1 MSHLL
6 FALAWAVAGGVLG
19 AGMNCLS
26 RWLARVEEIEFDQSV
41 RDALLMPA
49 LAAVLFFLFALHLGL
64 EPLLFI
70 DSVYV
75 ALLVQVLAF
84 DLKTRYILDFVMF
97 PSWVIAFALAFVTP
111 WTPYLTWPWPDWRT
125 APVAAL
131 IAGGAFL
138 LLYLGGQL
146 VFGAEAF
153 GFGDVKL
160 AVFIG
165 MATGLSNLRVAHAL
179 LYGVFLGGFAAI
191 ILLITRI
198 RRMKEAVPYGP
209 FLVLGTLLVLYSQ
222 AP

>member
-1 MSHLL
+1 MTHLL
-6 FALAWAVAGGVLG
+6 FALGWAVVGSGVGVGL
-19 AGMNCLS
+19 NYLS
-26 RWLARVEEIEFDQSV
+26 RWLARVEEIEFQPSV
-41 RDALLMPA
+41 RDSLLMPA
-49 LAAVLFFLFALHLGL
+49 LAAALFFLFALQLGVQ
-64 EPLLFI
+64 PLLFI

-75 ALLVQVLAF
+75 VVLVQVLGF
-84 DLKTRYILDFVMF
+84 DLKTRYILDLVMF

-111 WTPYLTWPWPDWRT
+111 WTPALTWPWPDWRT

-131 IAGGAFL
+131 IAGGVFL
-138 LLYLGGQL
+138 LLFFGGQL
-146 VFGAEAF
+146 AFGAEAF

-179 LYGVFLGGFAAI
+179 LDGVLLGGFVAI

-198 RRMKEAVPYGP
+198 RSFKDAVPYGP
-209 FLVLGTLLVLYSQ
+209 FLVIGTLFVLYSQ

>member
-1 MSHLL
+1 MNHWL
-6 FALAWAVAGGVLG
+6 FALAWAVVGGLLG
-19 AGMNCLS
+19 VGLNYLS
-26 RWLARVEEIEFDQSV
+26 RWLAGVEEIEFNQSLRESV
-41 RDALLMPA
+41 LMPA
-49 LAAVLFFLFALHLGL
+49 LAAALFFLFALQLGVQ
-64 EPLLFI
+64 PLLFI

-75 ALLVQVLAF
+75 AVLVQVLGF
-84 DLKTRYILDFVMF
+84 DLKTRYILDLVMF

-111 WTPYLTWPWPDWRT
+111 WTAAWTWPWPDWRT

-131 IAGGAFL
+131 IAGGVFL
-138 LLYLGGQL
+138 LLFLGGQL
-146 VFGAEAF
+146 IFGAEAF

-179 LYGVFLGGFAAI
+179 LDGIFLGGFVAI

-198 RRMKEAVPYGP
+198 RSFKDAVPYGP
-209 FLVLGTLLVLYSQ
+209 FLVIGTLFVLYNQ

>member
-1 MSHLL
+1 VNHLL
-6 FALAWAVAGGVLG
+6 FALAWAVVGGLVGVGL
-19 AGMNCLS
+19 NYLS
-26 RWLARVEEIEFDQSV
+26 RWLARVEEIEFNQSLRESV
-41 RDALLMPA
+41 LMPA
-49 LAAVLFFLFALHLGL
+49 LAAALFFLFALQLGVQ
-64 EPLLFI
+64 PLLFI

-75 ALLVQVLAF
+75 GVLVQVLGF
-84 DLKTRYILDFVMF
+84 DLKTRYILDLVMF

-111 WTPYLTWPWPDWRT
+111 WTAAWTWPWPDWRT

-131 IAGGAFL
+131 LAGGVFL
-138 LLYLGGQL
+138 LLFFGGQL
-146 VFGAEAF
+146 IFGAEAF

-179 LYGVFLGGFAAI
+179 LDGIFLGGFVAI

-198 RRMKEAVPYGP
+198 RSFKDAVPYGP
-209 FLVLGTLLVLYSQ
+209 FLVIGTLFVLYNQ

>member
-1 MSHLL
+1 MNHWL
-6 FALAWAVAGGVLG
+6 FALAWAVVGGLVGVGL
-19 AGMNCLS
+19 NYLS
-26 RWLARVEEIEFDQSV
+26 RWLARVEEIEFKQSLRESV
-41 RDALLMPA
+41 LMPA
-49 LAAVLFFLFALHLGL
+49 LAAALFFLFAFQLGVQ
-64 EPLLFI
+64 PLLFI

-75 ALLVQVLAF
+75 AVLVQVLGF
-84 DLKTRYILDFVMF
+84 DLKTRYILDLVMF

-111 WTPYLTWPWPDWRT
+111 WTAAWTWPWPDWRT

-131 IAGGAFL
+131 IAGGVFL
-138 LLYLGGQL
+138 LLFFGGQL
-146 VFGAEAF
+146 IFGAEAF

-179 LYGVFLGGFAAI
+179 LDGIFLGGFVAI

-198 RRMKEAVPYGP
+198 RSFKDAVPYGP
-209 FLVLGTLLVLYSQ
+209 FLVIGTLFVLYNQ

>member
-1 MSHLL
+1 VNPLL
-6 FALAWAVAGGVLG
+6 FALAWAVVGGVVGGGSNYLT
-19 AGMNCLS
+19 
-26 RWLARVEEIEFDQSV
+26 RWLARIEEIEFRQSLPET
-41 RDALLMPA
+41 LLMPA
-49 LAAVLFFLFALHLGL
+49 LTAVLFFLFALQLGVK
-64 EPLLFI
+64 PLLLI

-75 ALLVQVLAF
+75 AILVQVLAF

-125 APVAAL
+125 APVAAV
-131 IAGGAFL
+131 IAGGVFL
-138 LLYLGGQL
+138 LLYFGGQ
-146 VFGAEAF
+146 VIFGAEAF

-165 MATGLSNLRVAHAL
+165 MATGLSNLRMPHAV
-179 LYGVFLGGFAAI
+179 LYGVFLGGFVAI

-198 RRMKEAVPYGP
+198 RSLKDAVPYGP
-209 FLVLGTLLVLYSQ
+209 FLTVGTIIVLYGQ

>member
-1 MSHLL
+1 MNHLL
-6 FALAWAVAGGVLG
+6 FALAWAVVGGVVGVAL
-19 AGMNCLS
+19 NYLS
-26 RWLARVEEIEFDQSV
+26 RWLARIEEIEFRQSV
-41 RDALLMPA
+41 LEALLMPA
-49 LAAVLFFLFALHLGL
+49 LTAVLFFLFALQLGVR
-64 EPLLFI
+64 PLLFI

-75 ALLVQVLAF
+75 AILVQVLAF
-84 DLKTRYILDFVMF
+84 DLKTRYILDLVMF

-131 IAGGAFL
+131 IAGGVFL

-153 GFGDVKL
+153 GLGDVKL

-165 MATGLSNLRVAHAL
+165 MATGLSNLRMAHAV
-179 LYGVFLGGFAAI
+179 LYGVFLGGFVAI

-198 RRMKEAVPYGP
+198 RSLKDAVPYGP
-209 FLVLGTLLVLYSQ
+209 FLTVGTLIVLYSQ

>member
-1 MSHLL
+1 MNHWL
-6 FALAWAVAGGVLG
+6 FALAWAVVGGLVGVGL
-19 AGMNCLS
+19 NYLS
-26 RWLARVEEIEFDQSV
+26 RWLARVEEIEFNQSLRESV
-41 RDALLMPA
+41 LMPA
-49 LAAVLFFLFALHLGL
+49 LAAALFFLFALQLGVQ
-64 EPLLFI
+64 PLLFI

-75 ALLVQVLAF
+75 AVLVQVLGF
-84 DLKTRYILDFVMF
+84 DLKTRYILDLVMF

-111 WTPYLTWPWPDWRT
+111 WTAAWTWPWPDWRT

-131 IAGGAFL
+131 IAGGVFL
-138 LLYLGGQL
+138 LLFLGGQL
-146 VFGAEAF
+146 IFGAEAF

-179 LYGVFLGGFAAI
+179 LDGIFLGGFVAI

-198 RRMKEAVPYGP
+198 RSFKDAVPYGP
-209 FLVLGTLLVLYSQ
+209 FLVIGTLFVLYNQ

>member
-1 MSHLL
+1 MNHLL
-6 FALAWAVAGGVLG
+6 FALAWAVFGGVVGVAL
-19 AGMNCLS
+19 NYLS
-26 RWLARVEEIEFDQSV
+26 RWLARIEEIEFRQSV
-41 RDALLMPA
+41 LEALLMPA
-49 LAAVLFFLFALHLGL
+49 LTAVLFLLFALQLGVR
-64 EPLLFI
+64 PLIFI

-75 ALLVQVLAF
+75 VVLVQVLAF
-84 DLKTRYILDFVMF
+84 DLKTRYILDLVMF

-131 IAGGAFL
+131 IAGGVFL

-153 GFGDVKL
+153 GLGDVKL
-160 AVFIG
+160 AVLIG
-165 MATGLSNLRVAHAL
+165 MATGLSNLRMAHAV
-179 LYGVFLGGFAAI
+179 LYGVFLGGFVAI

-198 RRMKEAVPYGP
+198 RSLKDAVPYGP
-209 FLVLGTLLVLYSQ
+209 FLAVGTLIVLYSQ